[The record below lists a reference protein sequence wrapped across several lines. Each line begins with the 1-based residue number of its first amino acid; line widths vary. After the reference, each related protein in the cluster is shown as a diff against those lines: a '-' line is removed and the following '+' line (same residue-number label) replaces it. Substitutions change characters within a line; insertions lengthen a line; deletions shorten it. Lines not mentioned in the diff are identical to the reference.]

1 MQESRERVH
10 LRPRS
15 DSRVASFEGFMQPAR
30 PPNASTIRRRR
41 DRNDGP
47 ADGAPGPAAE
57 VAVAPAAAT
66 PPVAGAPEAE
76 RSPRR
81 RVEVPVPVLD
91 ERPAAT
97 RSDAR
102 AEAESRPEDTLP
114 ARGATNFEE
123 YKQIADLSAD
133 EVRAALEQYTR
144 YAPSAKLRRGQR
156 VQGKVSR
163 ISSSTVFVDVGTK
176 ADAILER
183 NEVDGSVAVGDTIEA
198 FVSSSPGEGEVRL
211 TRTPSGEAAADML
224 VEAKEHRSV
233 LLGKVTGQNEAGYTV
248 ALPGGLRGF
257 CPASQIDVPPVTDP
271 ESYVGRNLGFRVLE
285 VKGREAI
292 LTHRSVAEELAKV
305 ESARQLE
312 SLQPGDVYEGTVTR
326 LADFG
331 AFVRLANGVEGL
343 VHVSEI
349 SRTRIQKPEEVLK
362 EGQEVKVK
370 VLRVDATTR
379 RVGLSIKQVDREQ
392 GAIGDTRG
400 VNLQQ
405 PKKESFGLMA
415 GLLANWK
422 PAEKAPKKEE
432 AARRVVRK

>member
-1 MQESRERVH
+1 
-10 LRPRS
+10 
-15 DSRVASFEGFMQPAR
+15 MQPAR

-41 DRNDGP
+41 DRNDGVV
-47 ADGAPGPAAE
+47 DGAPAAPEAVVEAPVAPPAQPAP
-57 VAVAPAAAT
+57 AVAA
-66 PPVAGAPEAE
+66 APEAE
-76 RSPRR
+76 RGPRR

-97 RSDAR
+97 RVDAR
-102 AEAESRPEDTLP
+102 GEGRAEPRPEDMLP

-123 YKQIADLSAD
+123 YRQIADLSAD
-133 EVRAALEQYTR
+133 EVRGLLDQYTR
-144 YAPSAKLRRGQR
+144 HAPSAKLRRGQR
-156 VQGKVSR
+156 VQGKISR

-183 NEVDGSVAVGDTIEA
+183 NEVDGSVAVGDSIEA
-198 FVSSSPGEGEVRL
+198 FVASSPGEGEVRL

-257 CPASQIDVPPVTDP
+257 CPASQIDVPPITDP
-271 ESYVGRNLGFRVLE
+271 ESYVGRNLGFRILE

-292 LTHRSVAEELAKV
+292 LTHRSVAEDLVKE

-370 VLRVDATTR
+370 VLRVDASTR
-379 RVGLSIKQVDREQ
+379 RVGLSIKQADREQ

-400 VNLQQ
+400 MNLQQ

-422 PAEKAPKKEE
+422 PAEKTAKKEE